1 MEQQPV
7 VRELARL
14 VRLLEPLEHAGTL
27 NVPGLATL
35 NRARAALAGT
45 APVLKPLD
53 AEAVRRVIS
62 NERITTYDV
71 NVNMGPYYYRVA
83 DAIVAHFGVTDA
95 AERLAEALKNLPTDE
110 YHDALSDGDDPSG
123 AWDCFTTALHRH
135 VTDAI
140 AAYEA
145 AKNGGLQ

>member
-14 VRLLEPLEHAGTL
+14 VRLLEPLEQAGTL

-35 NRARAALAGT
+35 NGARAALAGT

-53 AEAVRRVIS
+53 AEA
-62 NERITTYDV
+62 
-71 NVNMGPYYYRVA
+71 
-83 DAIVAHFGVTDA
+83 
-95 AERLAEALKNLPTDE
+95 ERLAEALKNLPTDE
-110 YHDALSDGDDPSG
+110 YHAALSDGDDPSG
-123 AWDCFTTALHRH
+123 AWECFTPALHRH